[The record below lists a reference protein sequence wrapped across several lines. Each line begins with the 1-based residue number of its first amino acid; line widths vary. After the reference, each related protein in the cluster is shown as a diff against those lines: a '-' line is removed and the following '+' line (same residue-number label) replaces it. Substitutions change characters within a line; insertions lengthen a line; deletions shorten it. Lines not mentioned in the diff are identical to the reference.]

1 MVPGE
6 MPTEPEYIVV
16 FGPLKFMAEPAS
28 NANVAQAPRG
38 TATLFVDARLLR
50 NLVMGVDDEGSV
62 TEEPDS
68 NDTAVIASALPVIVE
83 SCPKVIALFARML
96 PMNDDEYPI

>member
-1 MVPGE
+1 M
-6 MPTEPEYIVV
+6 VV

-38 TATLFVDARLLR
+38 MSALLVDKRLLR
-50 NLVMGVDDEGSV
+50 NFFVGADDEGRV
-62 TEEPDS
+62 TDEPDS
-68 NDTAVIASALPVIVE
+68 KDTAVIASALPVIVE

-96 PMNDDEYPI
+96 PTNDDEYPI